1 MTILGWQ
8 FRVKFWP
15 TVAATLAIVILLMLG
30 NWQLSRAQE
39 KETRQEQLD
48 RLSQQ
53 PVISLP
59 TTQIRLEDYQFRQ
72 IEVHGTY
79 VPSHTIYLDN
89 KIYRGVV
96 GYQII
101 TPVRLGTSSMHV
113 LINRG
118 WVAAGRTRDQL
129 PNVPTPS
136 DEVRILGIANS
147 PTQRTLELSTETVS
161 GRVWEN
167 LHLDRYRQATGL
179 TLQPLVILQQNDVKD
194 GLVRQWS
201 RPDSGAT
208 RNLGYAFQWFSMAL
222 AVLILYLV
230 LSVKRDRPKNTQR

>member
-15 TVAATLAIVILLMLG
+15 TAAAIFFMVVMVMLG

-39 KETRQEQLD
+39 KEARQEQLN

-59 TTQIRLEDYQFRQ
+59 TTLIKLEDYQFRKV
-72 IEVHGTY
+72 EVHGTY

-89 KIYRGVV
+89 KINRGRA
-96 GYQII
+96 GYQVI
-101 TPVRLGTSSMHV
+101 TPVKLGESSMHV

-118 WVAAGRTRDQL
+118 WVAAGRTRSEL
-129 PNVPTPS
+129 PNIPTPS
-136 DEVRILGIANS
+136 SRITVSGIANS
-147 PTQRTLELSTETVS
+147 PTMRTLELSTETVS
-161 GRVWEN
+161 GQVWEN
-167 LHLDRYRQATGL
+167 LHLDRYRKTTGL
-179 TLQPLVILQQNDVKD
+179 TLQPLVILQENDVKD

-201 RPDSGAT
+201 RPDSGAS

-230 LSVKRDRPKNTQR
+230 LSVKRDPPKNE